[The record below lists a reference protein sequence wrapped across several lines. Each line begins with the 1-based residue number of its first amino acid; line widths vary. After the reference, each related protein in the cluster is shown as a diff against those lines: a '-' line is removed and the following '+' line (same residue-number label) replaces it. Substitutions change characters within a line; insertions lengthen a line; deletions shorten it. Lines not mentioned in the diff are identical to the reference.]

1 MCTKLDC
8 TFPASPN
15 GHISDGQ
22 IESKTTKN
30 SKHTFRTLNTKDI
43 SEILKHFS
51 RNKDFKDVGTL
62 QPVKIIT
69 YGKEWVKNKA

>member
-15 GHISDGQ
+15 GHTSDGQ

-30 SKHTFRTLNTKDI
+30 SKYTFRTLNTKDI